1 MDTATNNTCKD
12 NLRDILYAHA
22 LRLTKNNHR
31 LAHELLQETL
41 SQIAHSTIAYSTLE
55 SFTAQACKAMTR
67 IYLTTMRE
75 ADIREL
81 QQLCYSP
88 HGMAYTQAEIINTMS
103 RLTPQQAAV
112 VTLRLKGYSHS
123 QIARATGHTTQWV
136 NSNMLKACQ
145 RLRNTWS
152 N

>member
-1 MDTATNNTCKD
+1 MDTATNSTCKD
-12 NLRDILYAHA
+12 NLRNTLYAHA
-22 LRLTKNNHR
+22 LRLTKNNNR

-41 SQIAHSTIAYSTLE
+41 SQIAHNATAYSTLE

-103 RLTPQQAAV
+103 RLTPQQATV
-112 VTLRLKGYSHS
+112 ITLRLKGYTPAI
-123 QIARATGHTTQWV
+123 IAKQMGDTTNHVKAHIQQATHILNHIWD
-136 NSNMLKACQ
+136 N
-145 RLRNTWS
+145 
-152 N
+152 